1 MAKAKGRL
9 RQYKP
14 FQLGQRVWLEGKN
27 LTTTHPTV
35 KLAPKRYGPF
45 QISKVIS
52 PVVYQLTLP
61 AQWKQRK
68 LHDVFHASLLTP
80 YHETEAHGV
89 NYLEP
94 PPDVI
99 DREDEYEVEQV
110 LDSKKIGQK
119 RKLHYL
125 IRWKGYS
132 EAHDTWEPEENV

>member
-1 MAKAKGRL
+1 MGKAKGRL
-9 RQYKP
+9 RQYRP
-14 FQLGQRVWLEGKN
+14 FQQGQRVWLEVKN
-27 LTTTHPTV
+27 LATTHPTV

-61 AQWKQRK
+61 AQWRQRK

-99 DREDEYEVEQV
+99 DGEDEYEVEQV
-110 LDSKKIGQK
+110 LDSKRIG
-119 RKLHYL
+119 
-125 IRWKGYS
+125 
-132 EAHDTWEPEENV
+132 